1 VSNARAEGW
10 SWEQVADA
18 LGVRAGIH
26 ALDAGRPALD
36 AGLMLLG
43 VAEVRPFELRSFTAS
58 AADVRERVA
67 LPDPRPLLATLGID
81 LDEVRRRTRQG
92 TDDPGLWTLR
102 RSRVRRLR
110 VVLYGP
116 LGEIPLAMH
125 ARKAIEVAMW
135 KPGPVTG
142 ERLLWGLLADG
153 RNGAGRILCES
164 GVNVRELVQE
174 AGIPARRA
182 A

>member
-1 VSNARAEGW
+1 MFARFTEEARRA
-10 SWEQVADA
+10 V
-18 LGVRAGIH
+18 VRAGIH

-43 VAEVRPFELRSFTAS
+43 VAEVRPFALASFTAS
-58 AADVRERVA
+58 AADVRERVGV
-67 LPDPRPLLATLGID
+67 PDPRALLATLGID
-81 LDEVRRRTRQG
+81 LDEVRRRTA
-92 TDDPGLWTLR
+92 TLADDPGAWTLR
-102 RSRVRRLR
+102 RSRVRPLR
-110 VVLYGP
+110 VTLYGP

-125 ARKAIEVAMW
+125 ARKVIEVAMW

-153 RNGAGRILCES
+153 KNGAARILRDS
-164 GVNVRELVQE
+164 GVNVRRLVDE